1 MEEEKGRGMWR
12 SSMDAATGRLLSN
25 VVVLQVPDVDSGGR
39 LVWPAC
45 VLVFVRE
52 EKKEEG
58 SKKKIK
64 EIINFLRERKIR
76 VFSLF
81 LLVREINKE
90 EKN

>member
-52 EKKEEG
+52 ENEGRREQEEDKG
-58 SKKKIK
+58 NHKLI
-64 EIINFLRERKIR
+64 ERK
-76 VFSLF
+76 
-81 LLVREINKE
+81 
-90 EKN
+90 KNTSI